1 MGANAAGMER
11 RSVAM
16 CLNVANSVTYLSQD
30 FKLQSGKVGNGGSHF
45 NGQGVIRCA
54 VFVERT
60 GDLIEVAADFSV
72 FGCQLPDS
80 RQQFIIDRGHG
91 NNGANGRPCYGL
103 PDKLGLAHVIVL

>member
-1 MGANAAGMER
+1 M
-11 RSVAM
+11 
-16 CLNVANSVTYLSQD
+16 NVANSVTYLSQD

-80 RQQFIIDRGHG
+80 RQQFIIDRDTVTM
-91 NNGANGRPCYGL
+91 GRMVALVMACRINSAWL
-103 PDKLGLAHVIVL
+103 MS